1 MRNLFILLIL
11 LALTG
16 CGKHGTY
23 TQAFLDQAEEDR
35 LKMRGAM
42 KYDTAVQQFESGD
55 LELALQSANA
65 TIGISPDNPNG
76 YRILGRILL
85 EKGMAYP
92 ASAAFKHGEELN
104 PHDPKLAYFH
114 GIAFERLSLNE
125 DALAAYRRASVAD
138 PTSVP
143 YMLAIA
149 EVLVELDRLAEA
161 RTFLEQT
168 ERYFDSSPAFRQ
180 MLGHIALL
188 QDNLDD
194 AVRFLTEATILSP
207 RDPVLAEDLCYAQIA
222 AGQFARAEA
231 TLRRL
236 DAEGPKA
243 YAKRRDLHHL
253 HAACLI
259 ELDRPVEARTI
270 LYAIVRTKDG
280 AKDLDAWVKLIDVA
294 LAMRD
299 DDHLLTVAFRL
310 MSIAPARHEGYLAM
324 ALWQQRRGDHAG
336 ALRSIDRAIKRAGD
350 NPAPLHLRD
359 KLVQINHIDGAG

>member
-1 MRNLFILLIL
+1 MRYLVVMLIL

-23 TQAFLDQAEEDR
+23 TQAFLDQAEKDR
-35 LKMRGAM
+35 LKMRAAM

-55 LELALQSANA
+55 LELALESATA
-65 TIGISPDNPNG
+65 TVEINPDNAHG

-85 EKGMAYP
+85 EKGMAHP
-92 ASAAFKHGEELN
+92 ASAAFEHGRELN
-104 PHDPKLAYFH
+104 PDDAKLAYYH
-114 GIAFERLSLNE
+114 GIALERLGRDE
-125 DALAAYRRASVAD
+125 DALAAYRRASAAD
-138 PTSVP
+138 STSAS
-143 YMLAIA
+143 YMLAIS
-149 EVLVELDRLAEA
+149 EVLVDLDRLAEA
-161 RTFLEQT
+161 RTLLEQT
-168 ERYFDSSPAFRQ
+168 DRYFDSSPAFRQ

-188 QDNLDD
+188 QDDVD
-194 AVRFLTEATILSP
+194 EAVRFLTEATILSP
-207 RDPVLAEDLCYAQIA
+207 RDPVFAEDLCYAQIA

-236 DAEGPKA
+236 DAEEPKA

-270 LYAIVRTKDG
+270 LYDIVRTKAG
-280 AKDLDAWVKLIDVA
+280 SKDLDAWVKLIDVA

-299 DDHLLTVAFRL
+299 DDQLLTVAFRL

-336 ALRSIDRAIKRAGD
+336 AMRSIDRAIKRAGD
-350 NPAPLHLRD
+350 DPGPLNVRD
-359 KLVQINHIDGAG
+359 KLVQINHLDGAG